1 MEWMFLVLLII
12 VMFKRPARASRDAC
26 WRRLHGSRVRSRAA
40 LLLLLLLLLGGLD
53 VLLEVKRSI
62 GIAYTIHEC
71 HPKQLLRS
79 IYPRFSPAF
88 ASATSHALWLLGP
101 DSASLHARAHP
112 ASRARP
118 SSSTTTTIDNPV
130 VNIRYTRLHRRS
142 AIVVVADFAPLFTAF
157 LPSDSNCIDAA
168 STARSRRATWK
179 LCIATDPYTTEGV
192 SANNTIRLVDRE
204 QSLQI
209 ITQPGC
215 AVAHWLDRTTR
226 SSTAITQN
234 GVNRC

>member
-1 MEWMFLVLLII
+1 
-12 VMFKRPARASRDAC
+12 MFKRPARASRDAC

-112 ASRARP
+112 ASHHP
-118 SSSTTTTIDNPV
+118 PLPPQSITLSSTFATPV
-130 VNIRYTRLHRRS
+130 
-142 AIVVVADFAPLFTAF
+142 
-157 LPSDSNCIDAA
+157 
-168 STARSRRATWK
+168 STAAPPLLLSPTSRHCLRPFYPRIRT
-179 LCIATDPYTTEGV
+179 V
-192 SANNTIRLVDRE
+192 STLLRLRGQGE
-204 QSLQI
+204 R
-209 ITQPGC
+209 PGSC
-215 AVAHWLDRTTR
+215 A
-226 SSTAITQN
+226 
-234 GVNRC
+234 

>member
-1 MEWMFLVLLII
+1 
-12 VMFKRPARASRDAC
+12 MFKRPARASRDAC

-101 DSASLHARAHP
+101 DSASLHARVIPPA
-112 ASRARP
+112 ASRAKHRH
-118 SSSTTTTIDNPV
+118 PV
-130 VNIRYTRLHRRS
+130 TSDHHPPLPPQSITLPPT
-142 AIVVVADFAPLFTAF
+142 FATPV
-157 LPSDSNCIDAA
+157 
-168 STARSRRATWK
+168 STAAPPLLLSPTSRHCLRPFYPRIRT
-179 LCIATDPYTTEGV
+179 V
-192 SANNTIRLVDRE
+192 STLLRLRGQGE
-204 QSLQI
+204 R
-209 ITQPGC
+209 PGSC
-215 AVAHWLDRTTR
+215 A
-226 SSTAITQN
+226 
-234 GVNRC
+234 

>member
-1 MEWMFLVLLII
+1 MLLII

-112 ASRARP
+112 ASRPQTSDQRP
-118 SSSTTTTIDNPV
+118 SSSTTTPIDNPA
-130 VNIRYTRLHRRS
+130 VNIRYTRLHHRS
-142 AIVVVADFAPLFTAF
+142 AIVVVAESAPLFTAF

-168 STARSRRATWK
+168 STARSGGR
-179 LCIATDPYTTEGV
+179 
-192 SANNTIRLVDRE
+192 
-204 QSLQI
+204 
-209 ITQPGC
+209 PGSC
-215 AVAHWLDRTTR
+215 A
-226 SSTAITQN
+226 
-234 GVNRC
+234 

>member
-1 MEWMFLVLLII
+1 MII

-112 ASRARP
+112 ASRPQTSDQRP
-118 SSSTTTTIDNPV
+118 SSSTTTPIDNPA

>member
-1 MEWMFLVLLII
+1 MFLVLLII

-53 VLLEVKRSI
+53 VLLEAKRSIGI
-62 GIAYTIHEC
+62 GIAYTIYEC

-112 ASRARP
+112 ASRARKRATSDHHP
-118 SSSTTTTIDNPV
+118 PLPPQSITLSSTFATPV
-130 VNIRYTRLHRRS
+130 
-142 AIVVVADFAPLFTAF
+142 
-157 LPSDSNCIDAA
+157 
-168 STARSRRATWK
+168 STATPPLLLSPTSRHCLRPFYPRIRT
-179 LCIATDPYTTEGV
+179 V
-192 SANNTIRLVDRE
+192 STLLRLRGQGE
-204 QSLQI
+204 R
-209 ITQPGC
+209 PGSC
-215 AVAHWLDRTTR
+215 A
-226 SSTAITQN
+226 
-234 GVNRC
+234 